1 MALKQGT
8 FLLSVTGGVLVMN
21 EGFAVIFAVSLMITS
36 TYIVDELMPWHE
48 KNSDLSFLEV
58 NRYDNFLCL
67 LLYYT
72 VLQTHR

>member
-8 FLLSVTGGVLVMN
+8 FLLSVTGGVLV
-21 EGFAVIFAVSLMITS
+21 GFAVIFAVSLMITS